1 MLFAEDGAVH
11 SDKHNFTS

>member
-11 SDKHNFTS
+11 SNKLNFTI